1 MKVKCAIFRAE
12 CNSMPTYADIDKAQ
26 PKGAKVIYG
35 GGKRKTKSI
44 PYIEKHHTIVHA
56 FRKFETH
63 ISTKDEDVFYARELF
78 LFQSGANE
86 MLLRLRYTNEMIAV
100 FEIDEK
106 IIDEIHCAQW
116 ACEWIERKIKSLNND
131 IGDCKFFVE
140 KKIGD
145 SDLHKK
151 FPAHVKS
158 IKKMIADYE
167 KAEKQIIKNGKDLFT
182 SGW

>member
-12 CNSMPTYADIDKAQ
+12 RKSMPTYADIDKAQ

-44 PYIEKHHTIVHA
+44 PYIDKHHIIEHA
-56 FRKFETH
+56 FRKFESH
-63 ISTKDEDVFYARELF
+63 ITSEDEDVFYTRELF
-78 LFQSGANE
+78 IFQSGANA
-86 MLLRLRYTNEMIAV
+86 MLLKLRYANEMIAV

-106 IIDEIHCAQW
+106 IIDEMHHAKW
-116 ACEWIERKIKSLNND
+116 SYDWIERQIKSLNGA
-131 IGDCKFFVE
+131 IGNCKFFVE

-145 SDLHKK
+145 SGLYKK

-158 IKKMIADYE
+158 IQKMIADYE
-167 KAEKQIIKNGKDLFT
+167 KAEKLIIKKGKELFT